1 MRRSHFKYFFETYF
15 NYPYEILESWDAAS
29 VRKEIA
35 ISYECEP
42 DDVDCFFIFSKGL
55 TYRYKE
61 IQHYGFYRI
70 KDSDFYIPFFA
81 HCTPSLVTAHVE
93 LKFNYDVN
101 NSVFDCRHIPLKK
114 EKTREFYE
122 LIMENIQPLI
132 KRILNESGLLVLNE
146 SFKRST
152 IYFDFDFSYF
162 TLEVAHKGHNFNESF
177 SITYKNNMDNDVTDA
192 FFHCCY
198 YLRYCINKK
207 LENLL
212 VNSSNINLYKL
223 LFNKD
228 EMLKQSFNGLTDFG
242 CFDYS
247 TINELDKL
255 VKEYRKVEKMYM
267 I

>member
-70 KDSDFYIPFFA
+70 KDSDFYMPFFA
-81 HCTPSLVTAHVE
+81 ICTPSLVTAHVE

-132 KRILNESGLLVLNE
+132 KKILNESGLLVLNE
-146 SFKRST
+146 SFRKSS

-162 TLEVAHKGHNFNESF
+162 KLEVAHKGHNFNESF
-177 SITYKNNMDNDVTDA
+177 EITYKNNMDNDVTDA
-192 FFHCCY
+192 FFYCRY

-212 VNSSNINLYKL
+212 VSSSNINLYNL

-228 EMLKQSFNGLTDFG
+228 EMLKQSFRGLTDFG